1 VLSEWHPNFEF
12 RPGQLEMAE
21 AVESA
26 LHDHRHLI
34 VEAGTGTGKTLA
46 YLVPAILSGRRV
58 VVSTGTKNLQ
68 EQLFFKDIPFL
79 QKHFA
84 QPIRACLMKGRTNY
98 VCRQKVYDA
107 EREAVLEGID
117 EVADFRIIR
126 DWEKT
131 TATGDRAELLTI
143 PEKSTAWEKMDA
155 RRERCAGQK
164 CPQFER
170 CFVTEMQRRAHE
182 SDILVVNHHLFF
194 ADLAVKQE
202 DFGGI
207 IPDYAAV
214 IFDEAHEL
222 EDVAGQY
229 FGISVS
235 NYQFEEL
242 VRDIAA
248 LAARK
253 AFGSGELDRV
263 LTTLQERSETFFRLF
278 GDGDGRRGFT
288 SQEGFLAENGPAY
301 QDVLLCLEIVA
312 AHLQLIHDA
321 PEEVIPVYRR
331 AKDTAEKLRFWME
344 SGDARYVYWIE
355 RRGRG
360 CFLQATPID
369 VSATLGE
376 KLFDAVD
383 TVILT
388 SATLAVGGEFDYVKQ
403 RLGLSRAR
411 TLAVEGSFDYRKQAM
426 LYVPA
431 HLPEVRNQ
439 TFPSAAAKEVL
450 RILRLTEGRAFVLFT
465 SFQQMR
471 LVYELVRAELGYPS
485 LIQGS
490 APKHALLEKFRE
502 TPNAVLF
509 ATASFWQG
517 VDVQGDQLSCV
528 IIDKLPFAV
537 PSDPVVDA
545 RIRAIENAG
554 GNAFAEYQIPEA
566 ALTLKQG
573 FGRLIRSR
581 TDRGV
586 LALLDNRIVK
596 ARYGRLFLDSLP
608 SYSFTT
614 KILDVERFLRV

>member
-1 VLSEWHPNFEF
+1 
-12 RPGQLEMAE
+12 MAE

-79 QKHFA
+79 QQHFS
-84 QPIRACLMKGRTNY
+84 QPIRACLMKGRANY

-107 EREAVLEGID
+107 EREAVLDGID
-117 EVADFRIIR
+117 EVSDFRIIR
-126 DWEKT
+126 EWEKAT
-131 TATGDRAELLTI
+131 TTGDRAELKTL
-143 PEKSTAWEKMDA
+143 PEKSAAWEKMDA
-155 RRERCAGQK
+155 RRDRCAGQK
-164 CPQFER
+164 CAQFER
-170 CFVTEMQRRAHE
+170 CFVTEMQRKAHE
-182 SDILVVNHHLFF
+182 SDVIVVNHHLFF
-194 ADLAVKQE
+194 ADLAVKQD

-207 IPDYAAV
+207 IPPYAAV

-222 EDVAGQY
+222 EEIAGQY
-229 FGISVS
+229 FGVSVS

-242 VRDIAA
+242 TRDIAA

-253 AFGSGELDRV
+253 AFGSGELDRA

-278 GDGDGRRGFT
+278 GEGDGREGFAG
-288 SQEGFLAENGPAY
+288 QQGFLAENGMAY
-301 QDVLLCLEIVA
+301 EDVVLSLEIVA

-321 PEEVIPVYRR
+321 PEELIPVFRR
-331 AKDTAEKLRFWME
+331 LKDTLEKLRFWME
-344 SGDARYVYWIE
+344 SSDARYVFWIE

-360 CFLQATPID
+360 RFLQATPID

-388 SATLAVGGEFDYVKQ
+388 SATLAVRGEFDYFKQ
-403 RLGLSRAR
+403 RLGLNRSR
-411 TLAVEGSFDYRKQAM
+411 TLGVEGAFDYRKQAV

-439 TFPSAAAKEVL
+439 AFPAAAAKEVL
-450 RILRLTEGRAFVLFT
+450 RILRLTQGRAFVLFT

-471 LVYELVRAELGYPS
+471 LVYEAVREHLGYPS
-485 LIQGS
+485 LLQGS
-490 APKHALLEKFRE
+490 APKHALLERFRE
-502 TPNAVLF
+502 TPHAVLF

-545 RIRAIENAG
+545 RIRAIKDAG
-554 GNAFAEYQIPEA
+554 GNAFEEYQIPEA

-581 TDRGV
+581 SDRGV
-586 LALLDNRIVK
+586 LALLDNRIVR

-608 SYSFTT
+608 PYSFTT
-614 KILDVERFLRV
+614 KIQDVERFFSVSSHS